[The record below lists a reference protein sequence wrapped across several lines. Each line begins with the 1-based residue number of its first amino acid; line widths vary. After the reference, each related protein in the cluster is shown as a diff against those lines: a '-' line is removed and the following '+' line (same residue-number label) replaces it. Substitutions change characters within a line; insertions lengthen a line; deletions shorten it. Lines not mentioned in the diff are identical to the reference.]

1 MIGALTVEAMEAN
14 GSPVNAAAV
23 RVYGR
28 TEDTSTFIMCCYT
41 DENGLSEPIF
51 LPAPNSIHSMQSNPQ
66 VCPYAAYDV
75 HVTKDNYDKEV
86 INGVQIFPDTT
97 SSLRVIMQCCNG
109 RPPKTNTIDIGHHK
123 LYDYE

>member
-1 MIGALTVEAMEAN
+1 MTGALTVEAMEAN

-51 LPAPNSIHSMQSNPQ
+51 SSCPKQHTFHAKQS
-66 VCPYAAYDV
+66 A
-75 HVTKDNYDKEV
+75 
-86 INGVQIFPDTT
+86 GM
-97 SSLRVIMQCCNG
+97 SLRSV
-109 RPPKTNTIDIGHHK
+109 
-123 LYDYE
+123 

>member
-1 MIGALTVEAMEAN
+1 
-14 GSPVNAAAV
+14 
-23 RVYGR
+23 
-28 TEDTSTFIMCCYT
+28 
-41 DENGLSEPIF
+41 
-51 LPAPNSIHSMQSNPQ
+51 MQSNPQ

-75 HVTKDNYDKEV
+75 YVTKDDYDKEV

-109 RPPKTNTIDIGHHK
+109 RPPKTNTIDIEHHK